1 MSEFEEF
8 IEKKTE
14 PLIWKRILA
23 GFIDYFIIYT
33 LFFLFI
39 YAFGEPNEDGG
50 YSVNGPLAIVP
61 MLFWGLITIG
71 IEQWIGATLGN
82 LIVGLKPISING
94 LDDKLSFGQS
104 FVRHLLD
111 PIDMFFFGLVGVLT
125 IKNSDKNQRVGDIAA
140 KTIVVKSSNP
150 S

>member
-1 MSEFEEF
+1 MSAFEEF
-8 IEKKTE
+8 IEEKNE
-14 PLIWKRILA
+14 PFVGRRILA

-39 YAFGEPNEDGG
+39 YAFGEPNVDGE
-50 YSVNGPLAIVP
+50 YSVNGPLAFVP
-61 MLFWGLITIG
+61 ILFWGLATIG

-82 LIVGLKPISING
+82 LIVGLKPVSING
-94 LDDKLSFGQS
+94 LDDELSIGQS
-104 FVRHLLD
+104 FIRHILD
-111 PIDMFFFGLVGVLT
+111 PIDMFFFGLVGILS
-125 IKNSDKNQRVGDIAA
+125 IKNSDRNQRVGDMAA